1 MREVNRL
8 ETNQFH
14 LYDYNDNDLLSLIKC
29 GDINA
34 ENAIIKKYFGIAV
47 YFSEI
52 YFLPGGDADDVIQEG
67 LIGLMEAARKYD
79 SEKNVSF
86 ATFAGLC
93 VSRKIISA
101 IRSAARIKH
110 TPLNSYISMDLYENE
125 SHNLTF
131 NKYNPEEMLISRE
144 STDNL
149 FNKIE
154 KILSHKEKTVLLCF
168 LKNMSYREIAVKLGS
183 NEKSID
189 NAMSRSRRK
198 LNSLL

>member
-1 MREVNRL
+1 MKKVNGL
-8 ETNQFH
+8 KNNQFH
-14 LYDYNDNDLLSLIKC
+14 LCDYNDNDLLSLIRC

-47 YFSEI
+47 HFSEI
-52 YFLPGGDADDVIQEG
+52 YYLPGGDVDDVIQEG

-79 SEKNVSF
+79 SRKNVSF

-110 TPLNSYISMDLYENE
+110 TPLNSYVPMEVFENE
-125 SHNLTF
+125 SDVLTV
-131 NKYNPEEMLISRE
+131 NRYNPEEILISRE
-144 STDNL
+144 RTDNI
-149 FNKIE
+149 FNEIE
-154 KILSHKEKTVLLCF
+154 KLLSYREKTVLYCF
-168 LKNMSYREIAVKLGS
+168 LRNMSYREIAVKLGS
-183 NEKSID
+183 NEKSVD